1 MILECKQRLHVVNAT
16 FDMVLNAADDLE
28 AYTEQMLTEVYDH
41 DADGLVSSS
50 ELGDLDGGSF
60 VTLDES
66 LWLAKVDGLLQDA
79 RTQLAR
85 GRRSQIN
92 DVTEVAAMHRE
103 LGREFDEMHIEPAQ
117 LKRQRY

>member
-66 LWLAKVDGLLQDA
+66 LWLARVSKFTLFRDPHDSYVSVCTNCSTNQHFLF
-79 RTQLAR
+79 
-85 GRRSQIN
+85 
-92 DVTEVAAMHRE
+92 E
-103 LGREFDEMHIEPAQ
+103 HI
-117 LKRQRY
+117 RHFCF

>member
-66 LWLAKVDGLLQDA
+66 LCHNFQGLAKLVC
-79 RTQLAR
+79 
-85 GRRSQIN
+85 
-92 DVTEVAAMHRE
+92 MHRCHRIVE
-103 LGREFDEMHIEPAQ
+103 SLLRFE
-117 LKRQRY
+117 